1 MDRTSRRILPDAI
14 FHQTGAWT
22 LVLAALWLALGGGCA
37 STKWVSLRSV
47 PKTPLS
53 EQLKLTAYSGPQPS
67 DRTLQLLRV
76 YNLTD
81 QVPGDPRQLIEK
93 LQSILDR
100 EPSPDKV
107 YAIAEMA
114 YLSAKK
120 VQTKN
125 TGLARDLYGAA
136 VLHAYRYLFDARF
149 AQGRNSYDPQF
160 RGACDLY
167 NGALEAELRIEF
179 KGDRLLP
186 GKTATIQTAAGPWD
200 ITTVL
205 RGGEWRAEEFERF
218 DFVSSYAINGLK
230 NMYQSYGLGVPLIAV
245 RKSYPGEAPAAR
257 YYPAKL
263 SFPVT
268 AFLRPASNNGQSN
281 DANHHRALLELY
293 DPLVTS
299 DLMIANMRVPLESD
313 LTTPLAY
320 FLSDSQMDNMA
331 TEGLLH
337 PENLLAVRPGRSQTV
352 MGLYMIQPYQPGKI
366 PVLMV
371 HGLWS
376 SPMTWMEMFN
386 DLRSHPEIRDR
397 YQFWFYLYPTGQ
409 PFWIS
414 AAQLRSDLAEARLV
428 LDPKREEPALDQMV
442 LIGHSMGGLVSKMQ
456 TISSG
461 NDVWSLVSKEPF
473 EQIKT
478 ETEVRSRLEYCF
490 YFQPNPSVRR
500 VITIATPHKGSKF
513 SNQTTQWLASKL
525 IRDSV
530 LRLPLMLA
538 RSQEQLHRDNPG
550 AFPDKSLLNIE
561 TSIDSL
567 SPETPI
573 LPVMYTSHRP
583 PWVKY
588 HCIVGQ
594 VPAHGLYGV
603 LAAGGDG
610 VVEVESARMPNAE
623 SELVVPADH
632 TTVHQHPLAVLE
644 VRRILLDHLAELE
657 SFPGIRN
664 AAASPATVSPR

>member
-1 MDRTSRRILPDAI
+1 MGPTARRDGPDA
-14 FHQTGAWT
+14 FFRRTGASV
-22 LVLAALWLALGGGCA
+22 LVLVVAWLALGGGCA
-37 STKWVSLRSV
+37 SRWVTLRSV
-47 PKTPLS
+47 PKTPLA
-53 EQLKLTAYSGPQPS
+53 EQLKLTAYSGPQPTE
-67 DRTLQLLRV
+67 RTTQLLRV

-81 QVPGDPRQLIEK
+81 YVNGDPRQLIDK
-93 LQSILDR
+93 LQSIVDR

-120 VQTKN
+120 IQAKN
-125 TGLARDLYGAA
+125 AGQARDLYGAA

-149 AQGRNSYDPQF
+149 AQGRNPYDPQF

-167 NGALEAELRIEF
+167 NGALEAGLRVEF
-179 KGDRLLP
+179 QGNRLLP
-186 GKTATIQTAAGPWD
+186 GKTATIQTAAGPCD

-205 RGGEWRAEEFERF
+205 RGGEWRPEEFERF

-245 RKSYPGEAPAAR
+245 RKSYPGEPAAAR

-268 AFLRPASNNGQSN
+268 AFLRPASTGSQVPGET
-281 DANHHRALLELY
+281 NHHRALLELY

-337 PENLLAVRPGRSQTV
+337 PENLLALRPGRSQTV
-352 MGLYMIQPYQPGKI
+352 MGLYMIQPYQRGKI

-386 DLRSHPEIRDR
+386 DLRSQPEIRDR

-414 AAQLRSDLAEARLV
+414 AAQLRSDLAEARYV
-428 LDPKREEPALDQMV
+428 LDPKHEEPSLDQMV

-461 NDVWSLVSKEPF
+461 NEVWNLVSKEPF
-473 EQIKT
+473 AQIKT
-478 ETEVRSRLEYCF
+478 DADVRSRLEYSF

-538 RSQEQLHRDNPG
+538 RSQEQLFRDNPG
-550 AFPDKSLLNIE
+550 AFQDKSLLRIE

-573 LPVMYTSHRP
+573 LPVMYTARRP

-594 VPAHGLYGV
+594 VPAHGLFGV

-610 VVEVESARMPNAE
+610 VVEVESARMPNAD
-623 SELVVPADH
+623 SEVIVPADH
-632 TTVHQHPLAVLE
+632 TSVHQHPLAVLE

-657 SFPGIRN
+657 SFPGVRN
-664 AAASPATVSPR
+664 AAANSAGAVVR

>member
-1 MDRTSRRILPDAI
+1 MP
-14 FHQTGAWT
+14 
-22 LVLAALWLALGGGCA
+22 LA
-37 STKWVSLRSV
+37 
-47 PKTPLS
+47 

-67 DRTLQLLRV
+67 DRTMQLLRV

-81 QVPGDPRQLIEK
+81 YVNGDPRQLLEK
-93 LQSILDR
+93 LQSIIDR

-120 VQTKN
+120 IEAKN
-125 TGLARDLYGAA
+125 ASQARDLYGAA

-149 AQGRNSYDPQF
+149 GEGRNPYDPHF

-179 KGDRLLP
+179 KGNRLLP

-205 RGGEWRAEEFERF
+205 RGGEWRPEEFERF
-218 DFVSSYAINGLK
+218 DFASSYAINGLK
-230 NMYQSYGLGVPLIAV
+230 NLYQSYGLGVPLIAV
-245 RKSYPGEAPAAR
+245 RKSYPGEPAAAR
-257 YYPAKL
+257 YYAPKL

-268 AFLRPASNNGQSN
+268 AFLRPASNNTQLSET
-281 DANHHRALLELY
+281 NHRRALLELY
-293 DPLVTS
+293 DPLTTS
-299 DLMIANMRVPLESD
+299 DLAIANMRVPLESD

-320 FLSDSQMDNMA
+320 FLSDSGMDNMA
-331 TEGLLH
+331 NEGLWH
-337 PENLLAVRPGRSQTV
+337 PDKLLAIRPGSRSQTV

-386 DLRSHPEIRDR
+386 DLRSQPEIRDR
-397 YQFWFYLYPTGQ
+397 YQFWFYLYPTSQ

-414 AAQLRSDLAEARLV
+414 AAQLRSDMAEARYV
-428 LDPKREEPALDQMV
+428 LDPKHEEPALDQVV
-442 LIGHSMGGLVSKMQ
+442 LIGHSMGGLVAKLQ
-456 TISSG
+456 TMSSG
-461 NDVWSLVSKEPF
+461 SDMWNLVSSEPF

-478 ETEVRSRLEYCF
+478 TDDVRSRLEYCF

-513 SNQTTQWLASKL
+513 SNQTTQWLAGK
-525 IRDSV
+525 
-530 LRLPLMLA
+530 MLHFPMMFMQ
-538 RSQEQLHRDNPG
+538 SQEQLFRDNPG
-550 AFPDKSLLNIE
+550 AFQGKSLLRIE
-561 TSIDSL
+561 NSIDSL

-573 LPVMYTSHRP
+573 LPVMYASRRP
-583 PWVKY
+583 PWVRY
-588 HCIVGQ
+588 HCIIGQ
-594 VPAHGLYGV
+594 VPAHGLYGM

-610 VVEVESARMPNAE
+610 VVEVESARMPDAE

-632 TTVHQHPLAVLE
+632 TTVHQHPAAVLE
-644 VRRILLDHLAELE
+644 VRRILLEHLAELE
-657 SFPGIRN
+657 SFPAVRN
-664 AAASPATVSPR
+664 AATTAGVAR